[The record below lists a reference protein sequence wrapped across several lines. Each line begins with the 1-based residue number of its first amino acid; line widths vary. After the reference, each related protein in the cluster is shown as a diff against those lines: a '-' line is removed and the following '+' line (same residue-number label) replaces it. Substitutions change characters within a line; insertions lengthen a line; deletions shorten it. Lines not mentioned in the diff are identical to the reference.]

1 MTSSGQPA
9 NPGNPATPSPAGTA
23 SASILL
29 PVKVPGNT
37 PVNVGDSVL
46 VKVRVSSAKRVA
58 QYVLQGVARRG
69 DINLGNDTVVDRYT
83 KRIVPVPFVTDTIM
97 SRYIKAI
104 PGDSTAETV
113 FKAFARALRMAVT
126 PDSRAAGIV
135 PSTKGSL

>member
-1 MTSSGQPA
+1 MGRILRLATVAGGALAFVHCGESGRYGVTSSGQPA

-104 PGDSTAETV
+104 PG
-113 FKAFARALRMAVT
+113 
-126 PDSRAAGIV
+126 
-135 PSTKGSL
+135 